1 MAIQIQSTSFVIENV
16 GCNQRCKFCVARMT
30 SSPKAE
36 KFSEEKYLKK
46 MKRVLKYVKS
56 GGAQTAII
64 TSKGET
70 LLSSKDYLLKVI
82 DLLEKDFGQI
92 DLHTNGSLLTREM
105 AEDFYDAG
113 LTNITLSVPS
123 LNKDSLISITEDF
136 VDYKNIIGFCRD
148 VGLAVRLSCVTN
160 KQGVKDLNSML
171 EYIKEAKLMGAHQI
185 VFRELWIPE
194 GSKQNNPEVYE
205 WSKENFVPLGNFRE
219 SVEWLEREGKAHY
232 IFTLPW
238 GEKVYD
244 IEGMNI
250 TCATCTTNYYNSVCN
265 AGLCGSSSTNVS
277 NTIKSVVFLPD
288 GHLYSTWEF
297 EGSMIF

>member
-1 MAIQIQSTSFVIENV
+1 MAIEIQSISFVPENV
-16 GCNQRCKFCVARMT
+16 GCNQRCNFCIARMT

-36 KFSEEKYLKK
+36 KFSKEKYLKK
-46 MKRVLKYVKS
+46 MKRALKYVKS
-56 GGAQTAII
+56 GGAQTAIV

-70 LLSSKDYLLKVI
+70 LLSSESYLLKII

-92 DLHTNGSLLTREM
+92 DLHTNGSLLTKEM
-105 AEDFYDAG
+105 AKRFYDAG

-160 KQGVKDLNSML
+160 KQGVKDLSSML
-171 EYIKEAKLMGAHQI
+171 EYIEEAKLAGAHQI

-194 GSKQNNPEVYE
+194 NSEKNNPEVYK
-205 WSKENFVPLGNFRE
+205 WSQENFVPLGKFRE
-219 SVEWLEREGKAHY
+219 YVEWLEREKKAHY

-265 AGLCGSSSTNVS
+265 TGSCGSNSINSS

-288 GHLYSTWEF
+288 GHLYSTWEY
-297 EGSMIF
+297 EGSIIF

>member
-1 MAIQIQSTSFVIENV
+1 MAIQIQSISIVPEKV
-16 GCNQRCKFCVARMT
+16 GCNQKCKFCIARMT
-30 SSPKAE
+30 SSPEAE
-36 KFSEEKYLKK
+36 KFNEEKYLKK
-46 MKRVLKYVKS
+46 LKRALKYVRS

-70 LLSSKDYLLKVI
+70 LLSSEDYLLKII

-105 AEDFYDAG
+105 AESFYDAG

-123 LNKDSLISITEDF
+123 LNRHSLVSITEDF
-136 VDYKNIIGFCRD
+136 VDYKNIIDFCRD

-160 KQGVKDLNSML
+160 KQGVKDINSML
-171 EYIKEAKLMGAHQI
+171 EYIEKAKLMGAHQI

-194 GSKQNNPEVYE
+194 NSEQNNPEVYE
-205 WSKENFVPLGNFRE
+205 WSQENFVPLGRFRE
-219 SVEWLEREGKAHY
+219 YIKLFEGVKKAHY

-250 TCATCTTNYYNSVCN
+250 TCATCTTNYYNSVCS
-265 AGLCGSSSTNVS
+265 AELCGNNSTNVS

-288 GHLYSTWEF
+288 GHLYSTWEY

>member
-1 MAIQIQSTSFVIENV
+1 MAIQIQSASFVIEDV
-16 GCNQRCKFCVARMT
+16 DCNQGCKFCVARMT
-30 SSPKAE
+30 FSPKVKE
-36 KFSEEKYLKK
+36 FDEEKYLKK

-70 LLSSKDYLLKVI
+70 LLSSKSYLLKAI
-82 DLLEKDFGQI
+82 GLLEKDFGQI

-105 AEDFYDAG
+105 AESFYDAG

-123 LNKDSLISITEDF
+123 LDKDSLVSITEGF
-136 VDYKNIIGFCRD
+136 VDYKNIIAFCRN

-160 KQGVKDLNSML
+160 KQGVKDLDSML
-171 EYIKEAKLMGAHQI
+171 EYIEKAKLMGAHQI

-194 GSKQNNPEVYE
+194 NSKKNNPEVYK
-205 WSKENFVPLGNFRE
+205 WSKENFVPLGKFRE
-219 SVEWLEREGKAHY
+219 YVELLNEEGKAHY

-250 TCATCTTNYYNSVCN
+250 TCATCTTNYYNS
-265 AGLCGSSSTNVS
+265 GSCGDDSTNVS
-277 NTIKSVVFLPD
+277 NTIKSVVLLPD
-288 GHLYSTWEF
+288 GHLYSSWELG
-297 EGSMIF
+297 GSMIF

>member
-1 MAIQIQSTSFVIENV
+1 MAIQIQSISIVPEYV
-16 GCNQRCKFCVARMT
+16 GCNQKCKFCIARMT

-36 KFSEEKYLKK
+36 KFNEEKYLKK
-46 MKRVLKYVKS
+46 LKRALKYVKS

-70 LLSSKDYLLKVI
+70 LLSSKDYLLKI
-82 DLLEKDFGQI
+82 IELLGKDFGQI

-105 AEDFYDAG
+105 AENFYDAG

-123 LNKDSLISITEDF
+123 LSKDSLISITEDF
-136 VDYKNIIGFCRD
+136 VDYRNIIGFCRD
-148 VGLAVRLSCVTN
+148 IGLAVRLSCVTN

-171 EYIKEAKLMGAHQI
+171 EYIREAKMAGVHQI
-185 VFRELWIPE
+185 VFRELWVPE
-194 GSKQNNPEVYE
+194 KSKQSNSEVYK
-205 WSKENFVPLGNFRE
+205 WSQENFIPLGNFRAFIE
-219 SVEWLEREGKAHY
+219 ELEKERKAYY
-232 IFTLPW
+232 IFALPW

-250 TCATCTTNYYNSVCN
+250 TCATCTANYYNSVCSTE
-265 AGLCGSSSTNVS
+265 LCDNNSANVS
-277 NTIKSVVFLPD
+277 DTIKSVVFLPD

>member
-1 MAIQIQSTSFVIENV
+1 MAIETQSISVVPENV
-16 GCNQRCKFCVARMT
+16 GCNQKCKFCIARMT
-30 SSPKAE
+30 SSPEAG
-36 KFSEEKYLKK
+36 KFNEEKYLKK
-46 MKRVLKYVKS
+46 LGRALKYVKS
-56 GGAQTAII
+56 GNAQTAII

-70 LLSSKDYLLKVI
+70 LLSSKDYLLKI
-82 DLLEKDFGQI
+82 IGLLEKDFGQI
-92 DLHTNGSLLTREM
+92 DLHTNGSLLTRGM
-105 AEDFYDAG
+105 AENFYDAG
-113 LTNITLSVPS
+113 LTNVTLSVPS
-123 LNKDSLISITEDF
+123 LNRHNLISITEDF
-136 VDYKNIIGFCRD
+136 VDYRNIIGFCRD
-148 VGLAVRLSCVTN
+148 IGLAVRLSCVTN
-160 KQGVKDLNSML
+160 KQGVKDLSSML
-171 EYIKEAKLMGAHQI
+171 EYIKEAKLIGAHQI

-194 GSKQNNPEVYE
+194 KSEQSNPEVYR
-205 WSKENFVPLGNFRE
+205 WSQENFIPLGNFRE
-219 SVEWLEREGKAHY
+219 FVERLEKEGKAHY

-265 AGLCGSSSTNVS
+265 TGSCGSSSTNVS